1 MPCNGRRL
9 SPAWAA
15 LCFPASR
22 CPGRSGKR
30 SLYAAAFRINSDW
43 HRPGDITKYMCV
55 PWQADF
61 YDCKD
66 TWWPAARPDDVI
78 PQNVFEEVDKAWRP
92 GQPQVSEALEGR
104 VKWDRGLGVSTLFR
118 RPWQNPAEAIDD
130 PRNSEWRGCDDMVR
144 YWSELGFVVPRQTAW
159 RGEDPEGPG
168 DRSRRDGAPSICGN
182 GRTRAFPLPIEFGRA
197 SRLPPESGGIRR
209 ERTGGW
215 SANAAHCGRLCL
227 DG

>member
-1 MPCNGRRL
+1 MGG
-9 SPAWAA
+9 A
-15 LCFPASR
+15 LFPGIEMSWTVR
-22 CPGRSGKR
+22 EKE
-30 SLYAAAFRINSDW
+30 LYAAAFRINSDW

-144 YWSELGFVVPRQTAW
+144 YWSELGLWFRARLLGAERIPTTGRSFT
-159 RGEDPEGPG
+159 
-168 DRSRRDGAPSICGN
+168 SRRSAVHMREWTGASFSI
-182 GRTRAFPLPIEFGRA
+182 AY
-197 SRLPPESGGIRR
+197 
-209 ERTGGW
+209 
-215 SANAAHCGRLCL
+215 
-227 DG
+227 